1 MVVSLAKS
9 NGIIMAILFAIIL
22 TNPQLVLAAEPINH
36 NPIPLHAEKMRI
48 SLAETISAHPNWVY
62 MMSWNSTSSTV
73 DYLGPAGSNP
83 HIVHG
88 VYMAPTGV
96 IDKGISTNA
105 DATNGGMASEWKEV
119 SDFTNQ
125 KITSSS
131 TDLFQILDALNSNS
145 AHWLQVGVL
154 YDNANLINPT
164 PSWRVAYNSFSTST
178 CSSTGEW
185 FVTSLPQTMNPGDSV
200 ESYVYVDTSQ
210 AGHYVMG
217 ETDSTA
223 NTGTLY
229 GFGISGDAGSTINLG
244 EVDVGACHYSA
255 GPEQEEQSNGSTI
268 PVAFGDEHYAM
279 GYYDT
284 SSSSRTN
291 SVFSWNS
298 PWGTSCI
305 TLNPS
310 PPPTNP
316 ADITFHYGC

>member
-1 MVVSLAKS
+1 
-9 NGIIMAILFAIIL
+9 MAIFIIIIL
-22 TNPQLVLAAEPINH
+22 TINPQLVHATEHARNMVPM
-36 NPIPLHAEKMRI
+36 HAEKLRV
-48 SLAETISAHPNWVY
+48 SLAQITSAHPGWVY
-62 MMSWNSTSSTV
+62 MMSWNSTYSGI

-88 VYMAPTGV
+88 VYMTPMGV
-96 IDKGISTNA
+96 IDNGISTNS
-105 DATNGGMASEWKEV
+105 DTTNGDTTSEWKET

-131 TDLFQILDALNSNS
+131 TDLFQILDVLNSNG
-145 AHWLQVGVL
+145 AHWLQIGVL

-185 FVTSLPQTMNPGDSV
+185 FVSSPPQTMSPGDSM
-200 ESYVYVDTSQ
+200 ESYIYADTTQ
-210 AGHYVMG
+210 AGHYIMG
-217 ETDSTA
+217 ETDFTA

-229 GFGISGDAGSTINLG
+229 GFGISGDTGSTINLG
-244 EVDVGACHYSA
+244 EIDNGSCHYSA

-268 PVAFGDEHYAM
+268 PVSFSDEQYTM
-279 GYYDT
+279 GYYDAP
-284 SSSSRTN
+284 SSSRTN

-298 PWGTSCI
+298 PWGTSCV

-316 ADITFHYGC
+316 ASATFHYGC